1 MDAKQV
7 LKELIQSVDEL
18 DLYNFLLLYSN
29 IGINSENEVDDEI
42 DDEIDYGQFR
52 HDQINAWID
61 KAIKASY
68 EKPQENDRPNIEGML
83 GLLG

>member
-7 LKELIQSVDEL
+7 LAELIQSVNEI

-29 IGINSENEVDDEI
+29 IGIKSENEVYDET
-42 DDEIDYGQFR
+42 DYGEIR

-61 KAIKASY
+61 KAIEATY
-68 EKPQENDRPNIEGML
+68 EKSEKNDRPNIE
-83 GLLG
+83 

>member
-7 LKELIQSVDEL
+7 LKELIQSVNEI

-29 IGINSENEVDDEI
+29 IGINSENEI
-42 DDEIDYGQFR
+42 DNETDYGETR

-61 KAIKASY
+61 KAIESVY
-68 EKPQENDRPNIEGML
+68 EKPEKK
-83 GLLG
+83 

>member
-7 LKELIQSVDEL
+7 LTELIQSVNEI

-29 IGINSENEVDDEI
+29 IGIKSENKVDNEVDHGEI
-42 DDEIDYGQFR
+42 R

-61 KAIKASY
+61 KAIEATY
-68 EKPQENDRPNIEGML
+68 EKSEKK
-83 GLLG
+83 

>member
-7 LKELIQSVDEL
+7 LKELIQSVNEI

-29 IGINSENEVDDEI
+29 MGIKGENEI
-42 DDEIDYGQFR
+42 DDEVDYGEIR

-61 KAIKASY
+61 KAIEAVY
-68 EKPQENDRPNIEGML
+68 EKPEEKNLPSIEEMI
-83 GLLG
+83 GLLE

>member
-1 MDAKQV
+1 MDAKQA
-7 LKELIQSVDEL
+7 LKKLIQSVNEI

-42 DDEIDYGQFR
+42 DYGQFR

-61 KAIKASY
+61 KAIEAVY
-68 EKPQENDRPNIEGML
+68 EKPEKK
-83 GLLG
+83 

>member
-1 MDAKQV
+1 MNAKQF
-7 LKELIQSVDEL
+7 LKELIQSVNEI

-42 DDEIDYGQFR
+42 DYGQFR

-61 KAIKASY
+61 KAIEAVY
-68 EKPQENDRPNIEGML
+68 EKPEKK
-83 GLLG
+83 

>member
-18 DLYNFLLLYSN
+18 DLYNFLLCFSS
-29 IGINSENEVDDEI
+29 IGIKSENGVDDEVDHAQI
-42 DDEIDYGQFR
+42 R

-61 KAIKASY
+61 KAIKAAY
-68 EKPQENDRPNIEGML
+68 EKPEENDRPNIEGML

>member
-7 LKELIQSVDEL
+7 LKELIQSVNEI

-29 IGINSENEVDDEI
+29 IGIKSKNEI
-42 DDEIDYGQFR
+42 DDETDYEEIR

-61 KAIKASY
+61 KAIEAAY
-68 EKPQENDRPNIEGML
+68 EKPKKNNLPSIEEMV
-83 GLLG
+83 GLLE

>member
-7 LKELIQSVDEL
+7 LAELIQSVNEI

-29 IGINSENEVDDEI
+29 IGIKSENEVYEVYDET
-42 DDEIDYGQFR
+42 DYGEIR

-61 KAIKASY
+61 KAIEATY
-68 EKPQENDRPNIEGML
+68 
-83 GLLG
+83 

>member
-7 LKELIQSVDEL
+7 LKKLIQSVNEI

-29 IGINSENEVDDEI
+29 IGIKSKNEI
-42 DDEIDYGQFR
+42 DDETDYEEIR

-61 KAIKASY
+61 KAIEAAY
-68 EKPQENDRPNIEGML
+68 EKPKENNLPSTEEII
-83 GLLG
+83 GLLK

>member
-7 LKELIQSVDEL
+7 FKELMTSVDEI

-29 IGINSENEVDDEI
+29 IGIKSKNEI
-42 DDEIDYGQFR
+42 DDEEIR

-61 KAIKASY
+61 KAIELVY
-68 EKPQENDRPNIEGML
+68 EKPEKNDRPNIEGML

>member
-7 LKELIQSVDEL
+7 LAELIQSVNEI

-29 IGINSENEVDDEI
+29 IGIKSENEVYDET
-42 DDEIDYGQFR
+42 DYGEIR

-61 KAIKASY
+61 KAIEATY
-68 EKPQENDRPNIEGML
+68 EKSEENDRPNIE
-83 GLLG
+83 

>member
-7 LKELIQSVDEL
+7 LTELIQSVNEI

-29 IGINSENEVDDEI
+29 IGIKSENEVYDET
-42 DDEIDYGQFR
+42 DYREIR

-61 KAIKASY
+61 KAIEATY
-68 EKPQENDRPNIEGML
+68 EKSEENDRPNIE
-83 GLLG
+83 

>member
-7 LKELIQSVDEL
+7 LKELIQSVNEI

-29 IGINSENEVDDEI
+29 IGIKSENEVYDET
-42 DDEIDYGQFR
+42 DYGEIR
-52 HDQINAWID
+52 HDQINDWID

-68 EKPQENDRPNIEGML
+68 EKPKENDRPNIEGML

>member
-1 MDAKQV
+1 MDAKQA
-7 LKELIQSVDEL
+7 LKKLIQSVNEI

-42 DDEIDYGQFR
+42 DYGQFR

-61 KAIKASY
+61 KAIRASY
-68 EKPQENDRPNIEGML
+68 EKPKENDRPNIEGML

>member
-7 LKELIQSVDEL
+7 LAELIQSVNEI

-29 IGINSENEVDDEI
+29 IGIKSENEVYNET
-42 DDEIDYGQFR
+42 DYEENR

-61 KAIKASY
+61 KAIEATY
-68 EKPQENDRPNIEGML
+68 EKSEKMTVLISNKR
-83 GLLG
+83 